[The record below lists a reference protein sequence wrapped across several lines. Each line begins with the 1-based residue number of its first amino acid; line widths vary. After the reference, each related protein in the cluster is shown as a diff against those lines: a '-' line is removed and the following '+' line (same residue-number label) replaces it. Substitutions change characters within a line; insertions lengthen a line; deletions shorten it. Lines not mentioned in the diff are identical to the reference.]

1 MIPTD
6 ARDTLSMMAHNR
18 TQQQYTD
25 LIWAERVML
34 KPPAKRARSKSWP
47 VSCFDKVQ
55 RGYVLAQESAS
66 NVTKLPVRKRKP

>member
-1 MIPTD
+1 MISTE

-25 LIWAERVML
+25 LIWAERVMG
-34 KPPAKRARSKSWP
+34 KPAKRARSKSWP
-47 VSCFDKVQ
+47 VSCYDKSLG
-55 RGYVLAQESAS
+55 GYVLAQEGAS